1 MSSAQD
7 TADAIILVLKKL
19 LKWIFLG
26 ALAISAV
33 FFIIFK
39 ANEFWD
45 WQTVGR
51 HAEKVSIKF
60 VTLIEGNC
68 EKEYPYMFIIENK
81 SSKTVLETEFS
92 VEIRKKGYSNVI
104 NSYLSITES
113 KILKPTESTSSCF
126 RAISKNNDR
135 DVLRDKEVDYSAS
148 YKRVKF
154 EN

>member
-26 ALAISAV
+26 TLAASLV
-33 FFIIFK
+33 FFIIVK
-39 ANEFWD
+39 AIEFWD

-60 VTLIEGNC
+60 VTLIEGDC
-68 EKEYPYMFIIENK
+68 EKEYPYMVMIVNQ

-92 VEIRKKGYSNVI
+92 VEIRRKGYSNVI
-104 NSYLSITES
+104 NSYLSMTES
-113 KILKPTESTSSCF
+113 KILKPTESSSRCF

-135 DVLRDKEVDYSAS
+135 DVLRDKEVDYSVS

>member
-7 TADAIILVLKKL
+7 TADTIILVIKKL
-19 LKWIFLG
+19 LKWIFLV
-26 ALAISAV
+26 ALAIGAV
-33 FFIIFK
+33 IFIIVK

-60 VTLIEGNC
+60 VTLIVDC
-68 EKEYPYMFIIENK
+68 EKEYPYMYMIVNQ
-81 SSKTVLETEFS
+81 SSKTVLETEFQ

-104 NSYLSITES
+104 NSYLTLTDS
-113 KILKPTESTSSCF
+113 KILKPTESSSRCF
-126 RAISKNNDR
+126 RAISKSSDH
-135 DVLRDKEVDYSAS
+135 DLLVDKEVDYSVS